1 MGARSERAIEG
12 RGAVWPREDAAPR
25 IEQRRSALRA
35 LSSTFAR
42 ADARR
47 TSIKELRRD
56 RASLETRA
64 RGAARERKARSKKKV
79 DRDFRYSTPTRRLVS
94 ALPPPPIVE
103 SNKRFLGAFRTK
115 TTHLLSAVL
124 GRCAR
129 GDTGRGAS
137 CFV

>member
-1 MGARSERAIEG
+1 MRSERAIEG

-42 ADARR
+42 VDARR

-64 RGAARERKARSKKKV
+64 RGAARGVQSEKQKKV
-79 DRDFRYSTPTRRLVS
+79 DRELSIFDADSSLGLGVATTPQS
-94 ALPPPPIVE
+94 SK
-103 SNKRFLGAFRTK
+103 SNKRLLGAFRTK